1 MNRIERI
8 SAVLIML
15 QTKRVVRGSDI
26 AERFNISLRTAY
38 RDIRALEESGVP
50 IIGEA
55 GEGYSL
61 MEGYRL
67 PPIMFT
73 QEEAQS
79 FVTAEKLVAQLTD
92 EKTSASYKTALEKIK
107 AVLRSDDKDHVDAI
121 SQSIEVIQS
130 PYLPMY
136 IDGGLHTEHILK
148 CVSQQLTLLMEYHT
162 QYRDAKSHR
171 EVEPLGIFFMGS
183 KWYMIAWCH
192 TRKDYRNFRLDRII
206 SSQITSNHFQ
216 VKHPTLKAYLRDFT
230 REKRDMHTVVMRV
243 QKEHMHCLGDQ
254 KYYNGFV
261 SQKELEDTF
270 EMTFL
275 TSSLEGFV
283 KWYLMIGLY
292 ADIVSPKVLRNMIAD
307 ELDFLR
313 GKFF

>member
-1 MNRIERI
+1 
-8 SAVLIML
+8 ML
-15 QTKRVVRGSDI
+15 QTKKVVRGQDI
-26 AERFNISLRTAY
+26 AQRFQISLRTAY

-73 QEEAQS
+73 QDEAQS
-79 FVTAEKLVAQLTD
+79 FVTAEKLVTQLTD
-92 EKTSASYKTALEKIK
+92 EKTAAKYQSALEKIK
-107 AVLRSDDKDHVDAI
+107 AVLRNDDKEHVDSI

-130 PYLPMY
+130 PYLPHY
-136 IDGGLHTEHILK
+136 IDGGEHTENILK
-148 CVSQQLTLLMEYHT
+148 CVAQKRILQMEYYT
-162 QYRDAKSHR
+162 QYRDVKSHR
-171 EVEPLGIFFMGS
+171 EVDPLGIFFMGN

-192 TRKDYRNFRLDRII
+192 TRKDYRNFRLDRIMRSHMTDHTI
-206 SSQITSNHFQ
+206 NA
-216 VKHPTLKAYLRDFT
+216 KHPTLKAYLRDFT

-243 QKEHMHCLGDQ
+243 LKTHMHCLGDQ

-261 SQKELEDTF
+261 SQKELDDAF

-283 KWYLMIGLY
+283 KWYLMIGMY
-292 ADIVSPKVLRNMIAD
+292 ADIVSPKVLRNMIAY
-307 ELDFLR
+307 ELETLS
-313 GKFF
+313 GKFL